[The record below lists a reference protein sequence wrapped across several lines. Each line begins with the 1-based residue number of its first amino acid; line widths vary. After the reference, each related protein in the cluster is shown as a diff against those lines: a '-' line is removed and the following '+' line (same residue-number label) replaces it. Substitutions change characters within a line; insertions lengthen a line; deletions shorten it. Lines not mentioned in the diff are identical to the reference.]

1 MASAAAPLLSGKRN
15 YRLKLFVTTYAT
27 SSHRAI
33 RNLTHILES
42 RLKGHYELQVIDVWK
57 QPALAVKE
65 NITALPLLVKLLPL
79 PCKRM
84 IGDMSDR
91 VKVLA
96 CLNLVAL

>member
-1 MASAAAPLLSGKRN
+1 MSSVTGSLLSEQPH
-15 YRLKLFVTTYAT
+15 YLLKLFVTTYAT

-33 RNLTHILES
+33 RNLTNILES
-42 RLKGHYELQVIDVWK
+42 QLKGDYELQVIDVRE
-57 QPALAVKE
+57 QPLMVIKE
-65 NITALPLLVKLLPL
+65 NITALPLLIKVLPL

-96 CLNLVAL
+96 GLNLKAR